1 MDVVGAAVGL
11 VAAAPVLGAAALLIR
26 REDGGPVLFRQ
37 ERVGKDGASFEVLK
51 LRTMVVDAERQGAGF
66 AVAAGDDRIT
76 RVGDLLRRTSLDE
89 LPQLWNVL
97 RGDMSLVG
105 PRPTLRYQVEQYT
118 ERQRRRLEVRPGL
131 TGWAQVHGRTS
142 LPWSE
147 RIELD
152 VWYVE
157 HRSLALDLR
166 ILVRTVGV
174 LLRRE
179 GVYKGADRR
188 LGRPVREGRRV
199 NVLLTCVGL
208 RVDVV
213 QAFRDAVE
221 RRGEGGV
228 VVGTDMQELAP
239 AAHFCDR
246 FERMPIATDAT
257 YADRLLE
264 LAERHDVRCVVPC
277 SEFDLIVLADT
288 RQRFRE
294 LGAEVFIPDPTPT
307 RQTVDKLEMARF
319 LDASGIPSPRTF
331 APDELPDDLRFPV
344 LVKMREGMGSNHI
357 HHCKDLRELE
367 FFLGYA
373 RVASM
378 VQEVCD
384 GPEFSIDLLCDVDG
398 RCLEAIPRTM
408 IQSKGGEQI
417 KGTTIADPEL
427 VEVGRLVSEALP
439 LRGFGTVQCFRTAPG
454 RHEIT
459 DVNPRVGGAFPL
471 PLAAGG
477 EYPALVLAM
486 AAGERPEP
494 RLGSYRAGVT
504 LSRFFH
510 QIVLEGPEGARE
522 ARLDRLS
529 LPARP
534 AVSAGPVA
542 QLADPLR

>member
-1 MDVVGAAVGL
+1 
-11 VAAAPVLGAAALLIR
+11 
-26 REDGGPVLFRQ
+26 
-37 ERVGKDGASFEVLK
+37 
-51 LRTMVVDAERQGAGF
+51 
-66 AVAAGDDRIT
+66 
-76 RVGDLLRRTSLDE
+76 
-89 LPQLWNVL
+89 
-97 RGDMSLVG
+97 
-105 PRPTLRYQVEQYT
+105 
-118 ERQRRRLEVRPGL
+118 
-131 TGWAQVHGRTS
+131 
-142 LPWSE
+142 
-147 RIELD
+147 
-152 VWYVE
+152 
-157 HRSLALDLR
+157 
-166 ILVRTVGV
+166 
-174 LLRRE
+174 
-179 GVYKGADRR
+179 
-188 LGRPVREGRRV
+188 V

-246 FERMPIATDAT
+246 FERMPIATDPA

-288 RQRFRE
+288 RHRFAE

-307 RQTVDKLEMARF
+307 RRTVDKLEMARF
-319 LDASGIPSPRTF
+319 LDRAGIPSPRTF
-331 APDELPDDLRFPV
+331 APDEVPDDLRFPV

-357 HHCKDLRELE
+357 HHCQDRRELE

-384 GPEFSIDLLCDVDG
+384 GEEFSIDLLCDVDG

-477 EYPALVLAM
+477 DYPALVLAM
-486 AAGERPEP
+486 AAGEPVEP

-542 QLADPLR
+542 QVADPQR